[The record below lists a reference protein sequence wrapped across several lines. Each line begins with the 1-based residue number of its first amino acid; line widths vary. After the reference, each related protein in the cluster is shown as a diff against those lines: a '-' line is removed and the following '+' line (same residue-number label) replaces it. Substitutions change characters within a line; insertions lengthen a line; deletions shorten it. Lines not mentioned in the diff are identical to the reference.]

1 MPSPDIVF
9 SLSAD
14 GRTLA
19 EAVVADVTEAESLLA
34 AAREA
39 GRCLGS

>member
-1 MPSPDIVF
+1 V
-9 SLSAD
+9 SAD
-14 GRTLA
+14 GRTVA
-19 EAVVADVTEAESLLA
+19 EAVIADMTEAGPLLA